1 MSILKKSRDKTF
13 KSNAEL
19 QFKRF
24 YGTGFFAY
32 RFARAG
38 STTDGISLEEL
49 FVRNKPNDGRPFV
62 FKSQVYSRKKPHML
76 LRAEDIIAG
85 RADLNTLN
93 HQSLLWRNKKVRMT
107 PPSPPDF

>member
-13 KSNAEL
+13 KSNAEP

-49 FVRNKPNDGRPFV
+49 LLEINRMMGVLLFLKAKSILGRNHTC
-62 FKSQVYSRKKPHML
+62 S
-76 LRAEDIIAG
+76 
-85 RADLNTLN
+85 
-93 HQSLLWRNKKVRMT
+93 
-107 PPSPPDF
+107 